1 MNSPTHLDLCRNP
14 RIKEINIIT
23 DVGCAYLSRCQWN
36 LISLHLNS
44 SHRNE
49 GGNKIGREGA
59 YLISKGNWPNLQEIS
74 LGTSWPTQEIIR
86 LETRVA
92 NT

>member
-1 MNSPTHLDLCRNP
+1 MDSPTQLYLCKNP
-14 RIKEINIIT
+14 CIKENKKIT
-23 DVGCAYLSRCQWN
+23 DIGCAYLSRCQWN

-49 GGNKIGREGA
+49 DSNKIGREGA
-59 YLISKGNWPNLQEIS
+59 YLISKGSWPNLQEIS
-74 LGTSWPTQEIIR
+74 LGTSWSIQEIIR